1 MAIHL
6 RRREVI
12 IGLVGG
18 TAAAW
23 PIGSTAQQ
31 PIKKIR
37 SLGLLLPGLPEA
49 LMGKATRDRLRE
61 LGYTEGRDILLQ
73 ARWADGKMERLDEL
87 AVELARLQ
95 LDAIIAYTTPGA
107 IAARKATTT
116 IPIVFLFVGDP
127 VGAGVVP
134 SLAHPGGNATGLS
147 LLATELSAKRLE
159 ILLELAPKASRVAML
174 WNDTN
179 TGMVLRSR
187 ETQDAAAKLGVA
199 IKSVGVHDLISFDSA
214 FAMIDSE
221 PIDALLTL
229 VDPFTTQHRKRIV
242 DFAAQRRLP
251 AIYEAG
257 EFVETGGLI
266 SYGPNLPIIE
276 QRAAEYVDKI
286 FKGTKPA
293 DLPVEQPTKFE
304 MLINMKTATAL
315 SLSIPQSIMLRA
327 DRLIE

>member
-49 LMGKATRDRLRE
+49 SMGKATRDRLRE

-134 SLAHPGGNATGLS
+134 SLAHPGGNATGIS

-229 VDPFTTQHRKRIV
+229 VDPFTIQNRKRIV

-266 SYGPNLPIIE
+266 SYGPNLSVIE